1 MKIEDMISSNRAD
14 CSGCA
19 ACANICPKNAI
30 TMTRDAEGFVYP
42 KINPELCIK
51 CGRCDATCPAL
62 NYVKNNPT
70 DFPPTF
76 TATYPDD
83 KILRHSS
90 SGGVFTALSEIILRE
105 GGVVFGAA
113 FDKNWRVF
121 HTAVRSID
129 ELEKLR
135 GSKYVQSQIGDV
147 YRQVRDAL
155 KSTQVLFSG
164 TPCQCA
170 GLKHFLGGDHENLLT
185 VEVMCHGAPSPAVW
199 ESYIDDMRH
208 RNDIAHVNFRS
219 KRNGWAISTMEIDYF
234 NRALYLRKLNANL
247 YGKLFLYGLFE
258 RPSCHAC
265 KFKYPNGQSDLT
277 LGDAWGVTRYA
288 PEMYDSR
295 GTSVIFV
302 HTDKGRN
309 FFERMN
315 LRAKQVK
322 FFDAANGNIPFVTPL
337 TADTRRAEFFADFA
351 AAADK
356 FAVMEKYYYQD
367 DVELRKQAGKQNR
380 VAFRVAYRAIVAS
393 VRKKFTENILVA
405 APIDDNDA
413 KAFLIDHFKKMVPN
427 GTLYF
432 LRLNDKGELICREN
446 FSTLDLPIKSEIVA
460 LNDFAKKFNIVQVV
474 AGDPL
479 NLNAPAVEEWL
490 KVFGLPVQFLE
501 DFLAQ
506 KDAEVQDTVTA
517 ARQEFT
523 ENILVA
529 SLFDDDA
536 KELLIDHFAQTV
548 PNGMLYFLRLNDN
561 D

>member
-1 MKIEDMISSNRAD
+1 MKIEDMISANRAD

-30 TMTRDAEGFVYP
+30 TMTRDAEGFSYP

-51 CGRCDATCPAL
+51 CGRCDATCPTL

-113 FDKNWRVF
+113 FDKNWRVH
-121 HTAVRSID
+121 HTSIRSLD
-129 ELEKLR
+129 ELDKLR

-185 VEVMCHGAPSPAVW
+185 VDILCHGTPSPAVW
-199 ESYIDDMRH
+199 ESYIDELAR
-208 RNDIAHVNFRS
+208 RNDIDHVNFRS
-219 KRNGWAISTMEIDYF
+219 KRDGWSILFEVNYL
-234 NRALYLRKLNANL
+234 NRGHYTRKLSFNL
-247 YGKLFLYGLFE
+247 YGKLFLNALIS
-258 RPSCHAC
+258 RPSCYAC
-265 KFKYPNGQSDLT
+265 KFKFPDSRSDLT
-277 LGDAWGVTRYA
+277 IGDAWGVKKFA
-288 PEMYDSR
+288 PEMFDNR
-295 GTSVIFV
+295 GVSVVFL
-302 HTDKGRN
+302 HTDKGRK
-309 FFERMN
+309 FFEQAN
-315 LRAKQVK
+315 LTTRQIK
-322 FFDAANGNIPFVTPL
+322 FIDATWNNPSSTISEGQDP
-337 TADTRRAEFFADFA
+337 RRADFFADFA
-351 AAADK
+351 KETDK

-367 DVELRKQAGKQNR
+367 VAELRKEIFLQNR
-380 VAFRVAYRAIVAS
+380 RTFKRSYRAIVAS
-393 VRKKFTENILVA
+393 VR
-405 APIDDNDA
+405 
-413 KAFLIDHFKKMVPN
+413 
-427 GTLYF
+427 
-432 LRLNDKGELICREN
+432 
-446 FSTLDLPIKSEIVA
+446 
-460 LNDFAKKFNIVQVV
+460 
-474 AGDPL
+474 
-479 NLNAPAVEEWL
+479 
-490 KVFGLPVQFLE
+490 
-501 DFLAQ
+501 Q
-506 KDAEVQDTVTA
+506 K
-517 ARQEFT
+517 FT

-548 PNGMLYFLRLNDN
+548 PNGTLYFLRLNDKDELICRENFSTLDFPIKSEVAALN
-561 D
+561 DFAKKYNIVQVVASDPLNLNSPAVEEWLKVCGLPVQVLAQV

>member
-1 MKIEDMISSNRAD
+1 MKIEDMISANRAD
-14 CSGCA
+14 CNGCA

-30 TMTRDAEGFVYP
+30 TMTRDAESFSYP

-121 HTAVRSID
+121 HTAARNFD

-185 VEVMCHGAPSPAVW
+185 VGILCHGTPSPAVW
-199 ESYIDDMRH
+199 ESYIDEWTR
-208 RNDIAHVNFRS
+208 RNDIAHINFRS
-219 KRNGWAISTMEIDYF
+219 KRNGWGSGIEINFF
-234 NRALYLRKLNANL
+234 NRGFYFLKLNVDL

-295 GTSVIFV
+295 GTSIIFV
-302 HTDKGRN
+302 HTPKGKK

-315 LRAKQVK
+315 LRAKQVR

-337 TADTRRAEFFADFA
+337 TADTRRADFFADFT

-356 FAVMEKYYYQD
+356 FAVMEKYFAQD
-367 DVELRKQAGKQNR
+367 DAELRKEIFLQNR
-380 VAFRVAYRAIVAS
+380 RTFKRSYRAIVAS
-393 VRKKFTENILVA
+393 VRQKFTENILVVSPFA
-405 APIDDNDA
+405 DDA
-413 KAFLIDHFKKMVPN
+413 KAFLIDHFSQTIPN

-432 LRLNDKGELICREN
+432 LRLNDKDELICREN
-446 FSTLDLPIKSEIVA
+446 FSTLDLPIKSEVAA
-460 LNDFAKKFNIVQVV
+460 LNDFAKKYNIVQVV
-474 AGDPL
+474 ANDPL
-479 NLNAPAVEEWL
+479 NLNAPAVAEWL
-490 KVFGLPVQFLE
+490 KVCGLPVQV
-501 DFLAQ
+501 LAQ
-506 KDAEVQDTVTA
+506 V
-517 ARQEFT
+517 
-523 ENILVA
+523 
-529 SLFDDDA
+529 
-536 KELLIDHFAQTV
+536 
-548 PNGMLYFLRLNDN
+548 
-561 D
+561 